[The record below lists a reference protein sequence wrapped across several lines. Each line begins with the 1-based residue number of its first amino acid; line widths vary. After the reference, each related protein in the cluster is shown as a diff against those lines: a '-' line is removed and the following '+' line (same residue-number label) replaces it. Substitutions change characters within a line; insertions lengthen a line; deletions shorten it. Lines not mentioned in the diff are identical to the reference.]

1 VTQREG
7 IVYVHTPVLLE
18 PVLRLLEPES
28 EEPLLIDAT
37 LGEGGHAEAFLSR
50 FPSLSLYGVE
60 KDEEILRVARQ
71 RLARFGERVQLF
83 QTCFGEFFAEYEG
96 LGRRRPD
103 RILFDLGISMFH
115 FEKSGRGFSFAR
127 NEPLDMRID
136 GRGGRTAADILNESS
151 QEELEALL
159 RRFGEEP
166 LARGI
171 SRAIVR
177 SRQKAPITEAAAL
190 AEVVRAAV
198 PPARRYGRIHPATRT
213 FQALRI
219 SVNRELELLPEALEH
234 AFAVLNPGGRLG
246 VIAFH
251 SLEDRIVKRFLRGEA
266 VAGRVEVL
274 TKKPVVPGEDEIARN
289 PRARS
294 AKLRAGRVREVGSH
308 PATCP

>member
-1 VTQREG
+1 M
-7 IVYVHTPVLLE
+7 YVHTPVLLE
-18 PVLRLLEPES
+18 PVLRLLAPES

-71 RLARFGERVQLF
+71 RLARFGERAQLF
-83 QTCFGEFFAEYEG
+83 QSCFGEFFAEYEG

-166 LARGI
+166 LAREI

-177 SRQKAPITEAAAL
+177 SRQKALITKAAAL

-251 SLEDRIVKRFLRGEA
+251 SLEDRIVKRFFQERNKACTCPADWPICQCGGQRRLRT
-266 VAGRVEVL
+266 L
-274 TKKPVVPGEDEIARN
+274 TGKPIGAAPEERQSN
-289 PRARS
+289 PASRS
-294 AKLRAGRVREVGSH
+294 AKLRVAEKLV
-308 PATCP
+308 